1 MADETITKKRVTMT
15 NFIPNGLDENG
26 VQLFDKHEAIDY
38 VREDLLPAYLAAV
51 KATNSWQQVLVSE
64 EYDAGPGGYHG
75 PTYVPPAL
83 DHPDAGTFFPA
94 TPGSDVED
102 ELLAAGDPATHIALG
117 LPVPDLTAVTPAA
130 EVAPAVEASATPE
143 APAAVATAVEAPAA
157 DTATEGV

>member
-64 EYDAGPGGYHG
+64 EYDAGPARCGWRGRPGCRSFRH
-75 PTYVPPAL
+75 AR
-83 DHPDAGTFFPA
+83 GTRRGRHCCR
-94 TPGSDVED
+94 GS
-102 ELLAAGDPATHIALG
+102 GC
-117 LPVPDLTAVTPAA
+117 
-130 EVAPAVEASATPE
+130 
-143 APAAVATAVEAPAA
+143 
-157 DTATEGV
+157 